1 MRIFERISFYSDL
14 DLITL
19 SNDLERVLSLK
30 PFEYD
35 GENDNRWSWTYDRD
49 HIQINISWPYLSENL
64 QEWDHTV
71 PDGCNYS
78 LLLISDFPLIDYE
91 QDKYN
96 ADFVISVLIP
106 KYVAVLRK
114 FVGEVSYHSGNHH
127 AEYVRKLL
135 RMAPSIPYRD
145 N

>member
-1 MRIFERISFYSDL
+1 MKIFERISFYSDL

-19 SNDLERVLSLK
+19 SNDLERVLL
-30 PFEYD
+30 
-35 GENDNRWSWTYDRD
+35 
-49 HIQINISWPYLSENL
+49 INISWPYLSESL

-96 ADFVISVLIP
+96 TDFVISVLIP

-114 FVGEVSYHSGNHH
+114 VAGEVYYHFGNHH
-127 AEYVRKLL
+127 AEYVKKLL
-135 RMAPSIPYRD
+135 TNTP
-145 N
+145 

>member
-1 MRIFERISFYSDL
+1 MRIFEHISFYSGL
-14 DLITL
+14 DLTTL
-19 SNDLERVLSLK
+19 SNALERVLLLK

-35 GENDNRWSWTYDRD
+35 WENDNRWSWTYDRD

-64 QEWDHTV
+64 QEWDDSV

-96 ADFVISVLIP
+96 SDFVISVLIP
-106 KYVAVLRK
+106 KYVAVLRNIA
-114 FVGEVSYHSGNHH
+114 GEVYYHSGNHH
-127 AEYVRKLL
+127 AEYVKELL
-135 RMAPSIPYRD
+135 TITP
-145 N
+145 